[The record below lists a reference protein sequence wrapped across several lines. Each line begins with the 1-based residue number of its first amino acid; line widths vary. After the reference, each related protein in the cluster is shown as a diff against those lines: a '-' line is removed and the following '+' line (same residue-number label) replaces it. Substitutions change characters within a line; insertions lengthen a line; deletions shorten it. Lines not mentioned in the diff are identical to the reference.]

1 MYMNY
6 TEAYYFCN
14 SKSMRLVEIYGENQ
28 NNFIKDLT
36 ANNPQ
41 DSYYGPTFGY
51 WIDLVHINTYTYQGW
66 IPKWKWNYCNH
77 DVKFTSWYEEGDWF
91 GNASINAY
99 METGRD
105 STVDGDPPVALGWFT
120 ADDSITA
127 SPLCQIFPEA
137 PGAIPYSAGFQTF
150 CPLGM

>member
-1 MYMNY
+1 MNY
-6 TEAYYFCN
+6 TEAYYFCT
-14 SKSMRLVEIYGENQ
+14 SKSARLVEIYGENQ

-51 WIDLVHINTYTYQGW
+51 WIGLVHINEYTYQGW

-77 DVKFTSWYEEGDWF
+77 DVKFTSWYEEGDF
-91 GNASINAY
+91 YGNASTHAY
-99 METGRD
+99 MDSGRD
-105 STVDGDPPVALGWFT
+105 MDVYPPVAPGWCT
-120 ADDSITA
+120 ADEFLTA